1 MRHHFAPCIKI
12 FYTSH
17 NWSKKSKKRKAKKIS
32 NNIKSKKEYFSHT
45 RSKCWKCWKWWIF
58 WNLIASLKY
67 RICTFYEWGTSL
79 IYHASKEETTVTILS
94 PYLSNILRFIIV
106 IGIPA
111 SMIFSDVY
119 IYRREQSS
127 TDFHIFFLIFSQ
139 YEYTHR
145 VFFLLAC
152 IWSVFFSTKY
162 RILARMS

>member
-1 MRHHFAPCIKI
+1 MKYYFTPYIKI
-12 FYTSH
+12 LYTSH
-17 NWSKKSKKRKAKKIS
+17 SGREKNQKIKKRETEKIS
-32 NNIKSKKEYFSHT
+32 NKNKKECFSHT
-45 RSKCWKCWKWWIF
+45 RSKCWRWWIF

-139 YEYTHR
+139 YKYTHR